1 MNNKTIKET
10 FWDILP
16 LKMKEA
22 GVRQVDLANALELNK
37 ATVSCWMKRKS
48 FPEMDNIQRIADVL
62 GCKTDELLGRKLP
75 DTDIDFDKLLV
86 SAYHAADTGTQS
98 AVRKLLDI
106 KAWEV

>member
-48 FPEMDNIQRIADVL
+48 FPEMDNIPESFLDCLVIHADPS
-62 GCKTDELLGRKLP
+62 GDNTIRK
-75 DTDIDFDKLLV
+75 
-86 SAYHAADTGTQS
+86 
-98 AVRKLLDI
+98 
-106 KAWEV
+106 